1 MPKVVGIGE
10 ILWDVLPEGKQLGGA
25 PANFAYH
32 AGKAGMDATIVSAVG
47 SDALGDEALSLI
59 ASKELSLS
67 FINRVD
73 YPTGQVSVTLSG
85 NGVPQYDICQ
95 DVAWDNIP
103 FSYQLSR
110 LAACCDA
117 VCFGTLAQRGNV
129 SRKTIRRFLDATSEH
144 CLKILDVN
152 LRQQFYSEEIIKE
165 SLKRADVLK
174 LNEEELPIIAK
185 LMKIAHNTEKQVCRA
200 LIETFTLSTLILTC
214 GDKYSLVMTDDGQFS
229 HMNTLHVKVADTVG
243 AGDAFTAAFAAAIL
257 KGCNLKEAH
266 AKAVETS
273 AYICTCHGAM
283 PEYGGFCRE

>member
-1 MPKVVGIGE
+1 MPKVTGIGE

-32 AGKAGMDATIVSAVG
+32 VSRADMDAAVVSAVG
-47 SDALGDEALSLI
+47 RDALGDEALSLL
-59 ASKELSLS
+59 AAKGLEPAYVS
-67 FINRVD
+67 RTD
-73 YPTGQVSVTLSG
+73 YPTGQVHVALDA
-85 NGVPQYDICQ
+85 NGVPQYEICQ

-103 FSYQLSR
+103 FSAELSR
-110 LAACCDA
+110 LAAGSDA
-117 VCFGTLAQRGNV
+117 VCFGTLAQRSDV
-129 SRKTIRRFLDATSEH
+129 SKNTILRFLDATPEH

-152 LRQQFYSEEIIKE
+152 LRQQFYSAEVIRE

-174 LNEEELPIIAK
+174 LNEEELPIVVRLADVTSKGEAAIFRSI
-185 LMKIAHNTEKQVCRA
+185 MEKFA
-200 LIETFTLSTLILTC
+200 LSIVILTC
-214 GDKYSLVMTDDGQFS
+214 GAKYSLALTSDGQIS
-229 HMNTLHVKVADTVG
+229 RMNTPHVKVADTVG

-257 KGCNLKEAH
+257 KGRNLKEAH